1 MTRKEKISLIL
12 LALVI
17 MIGIY
22 KFVTAEYEF
31 VDSKYLN
38 YAPDVQGKN
47 LRTEIYV
54 RSDKKSVASMIN
66 NAFDYMQELIYRYSE
81 DHSESIVYKI
91 NHAQGAK
98 VAIDADFY
106 ELLEKSREMYELT
119 KGSFDITIKPV
130 LELWDFDCVDDP
142 NDGDNTQYIPDSL
155 LVQEKLKLVGFSQI
169 EYDQEFIQMPA
180 GMSITLGAISKG
192 FIVDKVVDYLKENG
206 ALAGYVDQVSSIRYF
221 GEIKKNIILG
231 IQHPRKSSQVIAEL
245 TNLNETAIATSGD
258 YQQYF
263 DVDDIRFHH
272 ILDAKT
278 GFPTHEN
285 VAVTI
290 IAETA
295 FMADALS
302 TGLFLIDGDVA
313 INYLRGIKNS
323 DAIIYSDFYNEKNR
337 IWEAISIKSEK
348 TEWSKGIE
356 YYLRNEY
363 IDGE

>member
-1 MTRKEKISLIL
+1 MTKKEKISLIL

-17 MIGIY
+17 LIGIY

-38 YAPDVQGKN
+38 YTPDLQGQN
-47 LRTEIYV
+47 LRTEIYIL
-54 RSDKKSVASMIN
+54 SDKKKVASITN
-66 NAFDYMQELIYRYSE
+66 EAFEYMQELVYRYSE
-81 DHSESIVYKI
+81 DYSEGIVYKI
-91 NHAQGAK
+91 NHAQGEK
-98 VAIDADFY
+98 VAIDEDFY

-119 KGSFDITIKPV
+119 DGRFDITIRPV
-130 LELWDFDCVDDP
+130 LELWDFDSVEDP
-142 NDGDNTQYIPDSL
+142 NDGDNAQHVPELALIE
-155 LVQEKLKLVGFSQI
+155 EKLNLVGFSKV
-169 EYDQEFIQMPA
+169 EYDRDYIRMPA

-192 FIVDKVVDYLKENG
+192 FIVDKVVAFLQESG

-221 GEIKKNIILG
+221 GEIKKNVILG
-231 IQHPRKSSQVIAEL
+231 IQHPRQNSEIIADL
-245 TNLNETAIATSGD
+245 TNLNNTAIATSGD

-278 GFPTHEN
+278 GYPTHEN

-290 IAETA
+290 IAENA
-295 FMADALS
+295 FIADALS
-302 TGLFLIDGDVA
+302 TALFLIDGDEA

-323 DAIIYSDFYNEKNR
+323 DAIIYSDFYNEEER
-337 IWEAISIKSEK
+337 SWEAVSIKSEK
-348 TEWSKGIE
+348 SEWSKGIE